1 MCSACGFQKNEKLK
15 KQCTPKTK
23 IYQHFNGLL
32 SPKSIYHTPAIQHIF
47 ANRKI
52 KGTLYIYKKLGPIKG
67 LRGKENYLK
76 GEFICEYEFIF
87 LIGKTNEQKDEFQRI
102 VV

>member
-1 MCSACGFQKNEKLK
+1 MVYYLPSQFITHQQYNTSLPIGRK
-15 KQCTPKTK
+15 KE
-23 IYQHFNGLL
+23 H
-32 SPKSIYHTPAIQHIF
+32 
-47 ANRKI
+47 
-52 KGTLYIYKKLGPIKG
+52 YIYKKLGPIKG